1 MVAVVTGMRAVAV
14 VVMAIV
20 VTGMQVVTMTAV
32 INSVIVVT
40 AVVSRRVRGMT
51 GGVCCMMT
59 MSVPAALERGHHR
72 RRHTVVAQL
81 EQQPAAGRG
90 RHVSGRNQRTH
101 RNPGKQDR
109 QTNPG
114 CQWWIAHWEIW
125 TAGATFAHRNTKTDA
140 GHWVFTATAA
150 PGHTG
155 VLNTLCF

>member
-1 MVAVVTGMRAVAV
+1 
-14 VVMAIV
+14 
-20 VTGMQVVTMTAV
+20 MTAV

-51 GGVCCMMT
+51 RGVCGMMT

-81 EQQPAAGRG
+81 EQQPATGRG

-109 QTNPG
+109 QTTRAVSGGLRIGRFGRREPVLHIVIQKPTPAIG
-114 CQWWIAHWEIW
+114 CLPQPPRQG
-125 TAGATFAHRNTKTDA
+125 TRG
-140 GHWVFTATAA
+140 
-150 PGHTG
+150 
-155 VLNTLCF
+155 C